1 MSPLSIIFI
10 VLAGLAFLGVIGSL
24 FWGMVVMTR
33 GKEQD
38 HKTSNRMMQF
48 RVICQAL
55 TLLFLFFAYAAQ

>member
-1 MSPLSIIFI
+1 MSPLSIFFV
-10 VLAGLAFLGVIGSL
+10 VLAGLAFMGVVGSL

-33 GKEQD
+33 GREQD

-55 TLLFLFFAYAAQ
+55 ALLFLFFAYAAQ